1 MLTCLCQSKAQE
13 EQERGLHAPRPPL
26 LPNIHSS
33 QVFGPVWL
41 DFTAGQFQISLFVL
55 STSTSTW
62 PLTNLVRLKANPP
75 CSSISYLCYVQN
87 LNRKKGTGNK
97 YVVLQLETP
106 NARAPLSLSEQKSG
120 ESRES
125 LQITL
130 SQSLSFSLFLFLLS
144 PTKCEG
150 ACVCVC
156 VCVCVER
163 EWMRG

>member
-62 PLTNLVRLKANPP
+62 PLTNSVRLKANPP
-75 CSSISYLCYVQN
+75 CSSISYLCYVQK

-130 SQSLSFSLFLFLLS
+130 SQSLSFSSYFL
-144 PTKCEG
+144 PRNARERV
-150 ACVCVC
+150 CVCVC